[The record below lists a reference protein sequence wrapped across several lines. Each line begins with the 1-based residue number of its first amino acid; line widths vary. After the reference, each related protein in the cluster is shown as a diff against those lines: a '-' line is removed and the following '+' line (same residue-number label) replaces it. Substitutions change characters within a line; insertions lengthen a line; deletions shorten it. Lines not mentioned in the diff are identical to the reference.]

1 MIMLILHR
9 MELEDWDNVRTR
21 LVKIF
26 IKQSHMIN
34 LNIMNQNI
42 IKPNMINLNIINLN
56 IIKPNIINLNMIDL
70 NIINLNIA
78 RIANAVS

>member
-1 MIMLILHR
+1 MLILYR

-26 IKQSHMIN
+26 NKQSH
-34 LNIMNQNI
+34 
-42 IKPNMINLNIINLN
+42 MINLNIINLN
-56 IIKPNIINLNMIDL
+56 IINPNIINLNMIDL

>member
-1 MIMLILHR
+1 MLLLTMIMLILHR

-26 IKQSHMIN
+26 IKQSH
-34 LNIMNQNI
+34 
-42 IKPNMINLNIINLN
+42 MINLNIINLN